1 MNKNVIN
8 ISLLLSTSVLTPE
21 VLSLNSPYEL
31 YSHNSTQCPRENMQI
46 DEIITEVSLVQEKSK
61 VWVGIS
67 PSIMDGQ
74 NLVKTFPSDRD
85 ILESVVRKIQA
96 SKPLPLEFSKI
107 IDDNFWD
114 LI

>member
-21 VLSLNSPYEL
+21 VLSLDSPYEL
-31 YSHNSTQCPRENMQI
+31 YSHNSTQCSRENMQI
-46 DEIITEVSLVQEKSK
+46 DEMITEVSLVQEKSK
-61 VWVGIS
+61 IWVGIS
-67 PSIMDGQ
+67 PSTMDG
-74 NLVKTFPSDRD
+74 KTLIKAVLSERD
-85 ILESVVRKIQA
+85 ILESVVRKIQE